1 MMTMLPTG
9 AISLNLALGGRAFG
23 LPCRMKR
30 SKSICYLRYARSIG
44 FAIVLLAAN
53 VMVLSSRASAQ
64 DEDYLATP
72 TPAPWQSPSAETIAQ
87 GRADFNKLCAP
98 CHSESGKG
106 NGPELKVIPGIKPKN
121 LTTIAAQNGG
131 VFPFRDVEDTI
142 DGRKVIP
149 SHKRF
154 DMPFWGVNFQQQ
166 GQEFTSTSEAKTR
179 KRIDA
184 IVDYIATLQQP

>member
-1 MMTMLPTG
+1 MPM
-9 AISLNLALGGRAFG
+9 
-23 LPCRMKR
+23 RMKR
-30 SKSICYLRYARSIG
+30 FKSIRYFRCAQ
-44 FAIVLLAAN
+44 IVGLATALLVSN
-53 VMVLSSRASAQ
+53 VIMSSPRASAQ

-72 TPAPWQSPSAETIAQ
+72 TPAPWQSPSAEMVAQ
-87 GRADFNKLCAP
+87 GRADFNQHCAP

-106 NGPELKVIPGIKPKN
+106 NGPELKVIPGIKPKD

-131 VFPFRDVEDTI
+131 VFPYRDVEDTI
-142 DGRKVIP
+142 DGRKIVP

-166 GQEFTSTSEAKTR
+166 GQEFTSESEAKAR

>member
-1 MMTMLPTG
+1 MPM
-9 AISLNLALGGRAFG
+9 
-23 LPCRMKR
+23 RMKR
-30 SKSICYLRYARSIG
+30 FKSIRYFRCAQ
-44 FAIVLLAAN
+44 IVGLATALLVSN
-53 VMVLSSRASAQ
+53 EMSSPRASAQ

-72 TPAPWQSPSAETIAQ
+72 TPAPWQSPSAEMVAQ
-87 GRADFNKLCAP
+87 GRADFNQHCAP

-106 NGPELKVIPGIKPKN
+106 NGPELKVIPGIKPKD

-131 VFPFRDVEDTI
+131 VFPYRDVEDTI
-142 DGRKVIP
+142 DGRKIVP

-166 GQEFTSTSEAKTR
+166 GQEFTSESEAKAR

>member
-1 MMTMLPTG
+1 
-9 AISLNLALGGRAFG
+9 
-23 LPCRMKR
+23 MKR
-30 SKSICYLRYARSIG
+30 SKSICYLGCARIIG
-44 FAIVLLAAN
+44 FAIILLAAN

-121 LTTIAAQNGG
+121 LTTIAARNGG

>member
-1 MMTMLPTG
+1 ML
-9 AISLNLALGGRAFG
+9 
-23 LPCRMKR
+23 KR
-30 SKSICYLRYARSIG
+30 RFKSIRYFGCARIAG
-44 FAIVLLAAN
+44 LAIALLVSN
-53 VMVLSSRASAQ
+53 VMTLSSPASAQ

-72 TPAPWQSPSAETIAQ
+72 TPTPWQSPSAEMIAQ
-87 GRADFNKLCAP
+87 GRADFNKHCAP

-106 NGPELKVIPGIKPKN
+106 NGPELKVIPGIKPKD

-131 VFPFRDVEDTI
+131 VFPYREIEDTI
-142 DGRKVIP
+142 DGRKIIP

-166 GQEFTSTSEAKTR
+166 GQEFTPASESKAR

-184 IVDYIATLQQP
+184 IVDYIVTLQQP

>member
-1 MMTMLPTG
+1 
-9 AISLNLALGGRAFG
+9 
-23 LPCRMKR
+23 MKQ
-30 SKSICYLRYARSIG
+30 
-44 FAIVLLAAN
+44 
-53 VMVLSSRASAQ
+53 RASIRQRGPARITILVFALLVANLMLQSSITIAQ
-64 DEDYLATP
+64 EEDYLSTP
-72 TPAPWQSPSAETIAQ
+72 TPAPWRSPSAETIAQ
-87 GRADFNKLCAP
+87 GKVDFNKHCAP

-106 NGPELKVIPGIKPKN
+106 NGPELKVIPGIKPKD

-131 VFPFRDVEDTI
+131 VFPYRDVEDTI
-142 DGRKVIP
+142 DGRKAIP

-166 GQEFTSTSEAKTR
+166 GQEFTPTSEAEAR

>member
-1 MMTMLPTG
+1 MKLKRLKSMWYCKCGRIVGL
-9 AISLNLALGGRAFG
+9 AIAL
-23 LPCRMKR
+23 L
-30 SKSICYLRYARSIG
+30 
-44 FAIVLLAAN
+44 VAN
-53 VMVLSSRASAQ
+53 VMTLSLRTFAQ
-64 DEDYLATP
+64 DDEENYLEATP
-72 TPAPWQSPSAETIAQ
+72 APAPWQSPSAETIAQ
-87 GRADFNKLCAP
+87 GRADFNKHCAP
-98 CHSESGKG
+98 CHSENAKG
-106 NGPELKVIPGIKPKN
+106 NGPELKVIPGIKPKD

-131 VFPFRDVEDTI
+131 VFPYREVEDTI

-166 GQEFTSTSEAKTR
+166 GQEFTPASEAQAR